1 MRDCPP
7 PPALPAAQ
15 VPQPEQ
21 LAFTPVYLVSA
32 SEPVPHARRC
42 CRVGADDEAEGGES
56 FLYEPGAG
64 DDEEAWAG
72 GLTPAVFWAHADE
85 ILSAGSARAAD
96 VVRHLVGAQP
106 SHQPGRRRGVPTR
119 AAASDGA
126 PGLHNL
132 PPRGL
137 RAADPSA
144 VRPAAGG
151 AFVVAR
157 GLLLHGGGG
166 GGGAYGC
173 PPPGGADSLLLLL
186 PPGAPLG
193 GGDHGWSSA
202 AVVRV
207 ESSKAARGS
216 LCSALRPALRHVFDT
231 AWRGHSLLVCD
242 AAGGDAGVCVVLAA
256 LLCMFAAVAEGGA
269 DNDLPAFCGR
279 IMEAADGSSGG
290 CNGSGDGEAARMER
304 AFEACVRNAAATIS
318 KDAVRVHLAA
328 VSARFPAARPT
339 RGSLKQVFNFFVDAA
354 GGRRPGGA
362 ASGGDV

>member
-1 MRDCPP
+1 
-7 PPALPAAQ
+7 
-15 VPQPEQ
+15 
-21 LAFTPVYLVSA
+21 
-32 SEPVPHARRC
+32 VPHARRC
-42 CRVGADDEAEGGES
+42 CRVGADDDEGGGES
-56 FLYEPGAG
+56 FLYTPGAG

-72 GLTPAVFWAHADE
+72 HLTPSMFWAHADD
-85 ILSAGSARAAD
+85 ILSAGAAHAD
-96 VVRHLVGAQP
+96 AVVRRLVGAQP
-106 SHQPGRRRGVPTR
+106 SAPSWRRAPTR

-166 GGGAYGC
+166 DDGAGGC
-173 PPPGGADSLLLLL
+173 PPPGAADSLLLLL

-193 GGDHGWSSA
+193 CDHGWSSA

-207 ESSKAARGS
+207 ESAKAARGS
-216 LCSALRPALRHVFDT
+216 LCSALRPALKHIFDT
-231 AWRGHSLLVCD
+231 AWRGRSLLVHD
-242 AAGGDAGVCVVLAA
+242 AAGAGHDAGVCVVLAA
-256 LLCMFAAVAEGGA
+256 LLCMFAAAAEGGE
-269 DNDLPAFCGR
+269 DSELPAFCWHV
-279 IMEAADGSSGG
+279 ADGAGGGSSGG
-290 CNGSGDGEAARMER
+290 RGGDDEAARID
-304 AFEACVRNAAATIS
+304 ADFEACIRTAAVNVS
-318 KDAVRVHLAA
+318 KDAVRIRLAA

-339 RGSLKQVFNFFVDAA
+339 RGSLKQVYNFFVDAA

-362 ASGGDV
+362 GGSGAVLGNI